1 MISSLQQL
9 SKMALPMLSA
19 MLLLSLSGG
28 PLPAQA
34 PSLLAS
40 KLTPSRAVETITPAA
55 TVVSTAHYQVVLSL
69 SCSSST
75 VTGPFCSG
83 YFPAVP
89 GRRRL
94 NLTRMSCYLHSA
106 TYSTYATGKVVLHAA
121 DGLSSLVSYLPADH
135 STEWGHHVLNRA
147 IDVQVAARGY
157 ISVALILAS
166 GGQALDGACTAH
178 GTLET
183 LQ

>member
-1 MISSLQQL
+1 MAHHVRATL
-9 SKMALPMLSA
+9 SGVRHE
-19 MLLLSLSGG
+19 LLLEHPNGDRS
-28 PLPAQA
+28 
-34 PSLLAS
+34 
-40 KLTPSRAVETITPAA
+40 
-55 TVVSTAHYQVVLSL
+55 
-69 SCSSST
+69 
-75 VTGPFCSG
+75 
-83 YFPAVP
+83 
-89 GRRRL
+89 
-94 NLTRMSCYLHSA
+94 
-106 TYSTYATGKVVLHAA
+106 VVLHAA
-121 DGLSSLVSYLPADH
+121 DGSSSLVSYLPADH